1 MLTQLGRQL
10 VSVTVAVLDANR
22 TGTVQHLND
31 QNSLSPQR
39 GFMVLPGHTAPTPTL
54 HPTTKAFSLFIR
66 MIMGQK
72 PERAPC
78 LSTISCGDGF
88 VAMSC
93 VSMGAQAAATVQQRQ
108 IGMEERKKKKT
119 DLKI

>member
-1 MLTQLGRQL
+1 MEEHVNPAWQA

-39 GFMVLPGHTAPTPTL
+39 GFMVLLGHTAPTPTL

-78 LSTISCGDGF
+78 LSTITCGDGF

-93 VSMGAQAAATVQQRQ
+93 MSIEAQCAALVQKRQ
-108 IGMEERKKKKT
+108 SRTEDRKQT
-119 DLKI
+119 